1 VRAIESQVMIPNGNT
16 LVMGG
21 LVQDNPTAT
30 FSKVPFLG
38 DIPGLGWAFHSE
50 TKNMSK
56 DNLIIFL
63 TPTIVRDADFQPTPT
78 TFLQSKPKTMKS
90 PMNPHHPWDGAE
102 PETGWSNPAPVPGEF
117 DQQKVSRDN
126 NNY

>member
-1 VRAIESQVMIPNGNT
+1 
-16 LVMGG
+16 
-21 LVQDNPTAT
+21 
-30 FSKVPFLG
+30 
-38 DIPGLGWAFHSE
+38 
-50 TKNMSK
+50 
-56 DNLIIFL
+56 
-63 TPTIVRDADFQPTPT
+63 
-78 TFLQSKPKTMKS
+78 MKS